1 MIFLLSPE
9 AFIKHFPLGLSPFIF
24 VFCTSGSPARFHYS
38 CLNLSSP
45 SALSNKRPYC
55 TSGYNQESGS
65 FTVFFFA
72 LWLQRLTEAHSQVK
86 VFLSS
91 KGKMT
96 CEFLTMALNM
106 HLLHLWNSY
115 RLQVVDGLLPWLL
128 TVPSPPP
135 PLYFSSDVKM
145 MGIPPS
151 TYRQVCLINSYR
163 LSTGGT
169 CCHNLFS
176 YAGFI
181 FIMIVS

>member
-1 MIFLLSPE
+1 MQTIFLLSPE
-9 AFIKHFPLGLSPFIF
+9 AFIKHFPLGLSSFIF

-128 TVPSPPP
+128 TVPPPP
-135 PLYFSSDVKM
+135 PPPFISVVMSRWWAFHRQHTGKSAWSTPTGWVQEELAAIIYFPVLDLSS
-145 MGIPPS
+145 
-151 TYRQVCLINSYR
+151 
-163 LSTGGT
+163 
-169 CCHNLFS
+169 
-176 YAGFI
+176 
-181 FIMIVS
+181 